1 MNEQN
6 TNQSVNQNFASRVER
21 QIAIV
26 TGGGSGIG
34 FAIAEKFVER
44 NIYTIIV
51 GRDEQ
56 KLAAAK
62 EKLGNFCELY
72 VCDLTNLNSVPQLVD
87 TIVEKHGKIDILV
100 NNAGINMK
108 KEFVQVTDED
118 FMQIIRTNVL
128 SVFAL
133 SREVVKCM
141 LHKKTCG
148 SIINISS
155 MASQYGIPKVIAY
168 TASKSSIEGM
178 TRAMATE
185 LSPNGIR
192 VNCIAPGFIATDMSA
207 RALNNDPERKAKA
220 LGRTPMG
227 KLGQPSDI
235 GDAALFLAS
244 AAAKYITGV
253 VLPVD
258 GGNSIGF

>member
-1 MNEQN
+1 MSTEQKN
-6 TNQSVNQNFASRVER
+6 KV
-21 QIAIV
+21 AIV

-34 FAIAEKFVER
+34 FAIAKKFVQQ
-44 NIYTIIV
+44 NIQTIIV

-56 KLAAAK
+56 KLAATK
-62 EKLGNFCELY
+62 EKLGSLCIPM
-72 VCDLTNLNSVPQLVD
+72 VCDLSNLNAIPKLVQD
-87 TIVEKHGKIDILV
+87 IIQQFGQIDVLV

-108 KEFVQVTDED
+108 KEFTEVTNED
-118 FMQIIRTNVL
+118 FQRILLTNVTA
-128 SVFAL
+128 VFAL

-141 LHKKTCG
+141 LEKGKG

-168 TASKSSIEGM
+168 TASKSAIEGM
-178 TRAMATE
+178 TKAMAVE
-185 LSPNGIR
+185 LSPKGIR

-207 RALNNDPERKAKA
+207 KALNNDPERKQKVMS
-220 LGRTPMG
+220 RTPMG
-227 KLGQPSDI
+227 FLGDPSDI
-235 GDAALFLAS
+235 ANAALYLANGE
-244 AAAKYITGV
+244 ANYVTGV

>member
-1 MNEQN
+1 MNNGEK
-6 TNQSVNQNFASRVER
+6 V
-21 QIAIV
+21 AIV

-34 FAIAEKFVER
+34 LAIAQKFVQAGIR
-44 NIYTIIV
+44 TVIV
-51 GRDEQ
+51 GRDNQ
-56 KLAAAK
+56 KLQVAK
-62 EKLGNFCELY
+62 EGLGALCETATS
-72 VCDLTNLNSVPQLVD
+72 DLTDLAGIPALVNSL
-87 TIVEKHGKIDILV
+87 IEKFGRIDVLV

-108 KEFVQVTDED
+108 KEFTEVTDED
-118 FMQIIRTNVL
+118 FQRILQTNL
-128 SVFAL
+128 TAVFAL

-141 LHKKTCG
+141 IEKGTKG

-168 TASKSSIEGM
+168 TASKSAIEGM

-185 LSPNGIR
+185 LSPKGIR
-192 VNCIAPGFIATDMSA
+192 TNCIAPGFIATEMSA
-207 RALNNDPERKAKA
+207 KALNNDPERKGKA

-227 KLGQPSDI
+227 YLGDPADI
-235 GDAALFLAS
+235 GEAALFLAS
-244 AAAKYITGV
+244 DAAKYITGV

>member
-1 MNEQN
+1 MTKEK
-6 TNQSVNQNFASRVER
+6 
-21 QIAIV
+21 IAIV

-34 FAIAEKFVER
+34 LAIAEKFVAAGIR
-44 NIYTIIV
+44 TIIV

-56 KLAAAK
+56 KLKAAK
-62 EKLGNFCELY
+62 EKLGALCEIRS
-72 VCDLTNLNSVPQLVD
+72 CDLSDLSTIPAMVNELVQ
-87 TIVEKHGKIDILV
+87 TFGHIDILV
-100 NNAGINMK
+100 NNAGINQK
-108 KEFVQVTDED
+108 KEFTEVTDED
-118 FMQIIRTNVL
+118 FQRILQTNVTA
-128 SVFAL
+128 VFAL

-141 LHKKTCG
+141 LEKDVKG

-168 TASKSSIEGM
+168 TASKAAIEGM
-178 TRAMATE
+178 TKAMATE
-185 LSPNGIR
+185 LSPKGIR
-192 VNCIAPGFIATDMSA
+192 INCIAPGFIATDMSA
-207 RALNNDPERKAKA
+207 KALNNDPERKAKA

-227 KLGQPSDI
+227 YLGDPADI

-244 AAAKYITGV
+244 DAAKYITGV